1 MDATTTATTTT
12 FPSPPRPLKKLSIVT
27 VPLADL
33 LEALLSL
40 GDTTSSTITTTASP
54 AVVSLL
60 QNCTL
65 TLTALQGTERHP
77 DFEPAIRAAIQRYMD
92 GRETD
97 KVNLTELEDLI
108 NRMRLQKLVAC
119 LRGSSS
125 SSTNKIG
132 GFPWAAR
139 ADRLMYIQKSHW
151 EQLQRN
157 TRRRLD
163 DRQKA
168 QSVLRKASVERFLLM
183 RNTLEAVHHQAQ
195 SILGLRDM
203 VDERIPVL
211 ALQRLQQA
219 VAEIQTAMARI
230 LLGGSHAASS
240 ATTATK

>member
-1 MDATTTATTTT
+1 M
-12 FPSPPRPLKKLSIVT
+12 SSNKKLSIVT

-33 LEALLSL
+33 LEALLSS
-40 GDTTSSTITTTASP
+40 GDTTTSSAH
-54 AVVSLL
+54 AALL
-60 QNCTL
+60 QDCTL

-97 KVNLTELEDLI
+97 KVNLPELEDLI

-119 LRGSSS
+119 LRGS
-125 SSTNKIG
+125 G

-139 ADRLMYIQKSHW
+139 ADRLVHFQKSHW

-168 QSVLRKASVERFLLM
+168 QSVLRKASVERFLSM
-183 RNTLEAVHHQAQ
+183 KSTLESVHHQAQ

-211 ALQRLQQA
+211 ALRKLQDA
-219 VAEIQTAMARI
+219 VAELQTALGRI
-230 LLGGSHAASS
+230 LLGEGKNSGVPVAASS
-240 ATTATK
+240 SGSK

>member
-1 MDATTTATTTT
+1 MDATSA
-12 FPSPPRPLKKLSIVT
+12 PRPLKKLSIVT

-33 LEALLSL
+33 LEALMSSS
-40 GDTTSSTITTTASP
+40 GDTSSTTPSVTA
-54 AVVSLL
+54 LL
-60 QNCTL
+60 QDCTL

-92 GRETD
+92 SRETD
-97 KVNLTELEDLI
+97 KVNLPELEDLI

-119 LRGSSS
+119 LKGSGSSP
-125 SSTNKIG
+125 TTKT
-132 GFPWAAR
+132 FPWAAR
-139 ADRLMYIQKSHW
+139 ADRLVHFQKSHW
-151 EQLQRN
+151 EQLQRH

-163 DRQKA
+163 DCQRA

-183 RNTLEAVHHQAQ
+183 RNTLESVHHQAQ

-219 VAEIQTAMARI
+219 VAELQTAMGRI
-230 LLGGSHAASS
+230 LLGGGSSGVPVAASPS
-240 ATTATK
+240 TSK